1 MTRPELPTLS
11 HESAAEKGRASAPI
25 HAPAGVEDEAAFR
38 EDYEESARGPRL
50 ILLGMGAALI
60 AVTPFYDRFLLH
72 IPEAFVGISRL
83 LQFGLQIPP
92 ILLALW
98 CTWHPPLRRWS
109 APATVLAMLLTGIG
123 LSLQHVLGHSYDF
136 HVPHEFVALTVA
148 AVCMLGR
155 LRLKVLM
162 PWAGLLILASS
173 ATQLYGLDFSSAA
186 FYNVIS
192 IWMLFLLAVTSAHL
206 LESSARENWRQRRLL
221 EMQAALD
228 ALTSLPNRRHFD
240 RTLVQLLRQAARER
254 KNVALMLLD
263 VDHFKAYND
272 HYGHPAGDECLRQIA
287 RWLAVSMRRPQDFC
301 ARIGGEE
308 FAAVWFDARMDAA
321 PVLAAKLRAGITALG
336 IEHAGAGKRR
346 VVSAS
351 AGFIQIVSSGAE
363 DAATALAA
371 DMVDQADRALYEA
384 KRAGRDRL
392 VEVGHSI
399 ARAQGPVLGPMI

>member
-11 HESAAEKGRASAPI
+11 DESAAERGGVSTPLQAPR
-25 HAPAGVEDEAAFR
+25 PVEDEAAFR
-38 EDYEESARGPRL
+38 KDYEESARRPRL
-50 ILLGMGAALI
+50 ILLAMGAALI

-72 IPEAFVGISRL
+72 IPEAFVGLSRL

-98 CTWHPPLRRWS
+98 CTWHAPLRRWS
-109 APATVLAMLLTGIG
+109 APTTVLAMMLVGTG
-123 LSLQHVLGHSYDF
+123 LSLQHVLGHTYEF

-155 LRLKVLM
+155 LRLGYLM
-162 PWAGLLILASS
+162 PWAGLLILSASI
-173 ATQLYGLDFSSAA
+173 TQLYGLDFSSAA
-186 FYNVIS
+186 FYNVIA
-192 IWMLFLLAVTSAHL
+192 IWMMFLLAATSAYL
-206 LESSARENWRQRRLL
+206 LEMSARENWRQRRML

-240 RTLVQLLRQAARER
+240 RMLVQLLRQAARER

-287 RWLAVSMRRPQDFC
+287 RWLALSMRRPQDFC

-321 PVLAAKLRAGITALG
+321 PMLAAKLRAGITALG
-336 IEHAGAGKRR
+336 IEHAGVGKRR

-351 AGFIQIVSSGAE
+351 AGFIQVVSSGTE

-371 DMVDQADRALYEA
+371 DMMDQADRALYEA
-384 KRAGRDRL
+384 KRAGRDRM

-399 ARAQGPVLGPMI
+399 ARTRGPVLGPMI